1 MLKDLFK
8 PKPKDKPVP
17 VYPFK
22 VEAGPVEFKFW
33 SGNVAY
39 FGMVNGN
46 NLPYIRFDASQQV
59 FKELSRGI
67 DDEKLNGLCRANLEL
82 FKRLMS
88 GDKDA
93 GLEGIYINKQIL
105 ERNNFANY
113 SYLSLKLG
121 SCFYVRADEDIN
133 TFDWDSAKKNVKHW
147 MNHEQDLY
155 AFFLKS
161 QLLDLLPFSDYLKA
175 SIRKFSDV
183 DRQYDNNELNILLRL
198 VTSSEKNNPLENN
211 NLKGIVEMLTMRQWQ
226 TSSGEPI

>member
-1 MLKDLFK
+1 MSQILKDLFK
-8 PKPKDKPVP
+8 PKTKTDKPIP
-17 VYPFK
+17 AYNYK

-59 FKELSRGI
+59 FKELARGI
-67 DDEKLNGLCRANLEL
+67 DDEKLNGLCKANLEL
-82 FKRLMS
+82 FKRMMQ

-93 GLEGIYINKQIL
+93 ALEGIYINKQVL

-121 SCFYVRADEDIN
+121 SCFYVRQDEDIN
-133 TFDWDSAKKNVKHW
+133 TFDWDSARKNVKHW
-147 MNHEQDLY
+147 MDHEEDLH

-161 QLLDLLPFSDYLKA
+161 RLIDFLPFNEYLVT
-175 SIRKFSDV
+175 SIRKFSNIE
-183 DRQYDNNELNILLRL
+183 RELDNNEIRMLLQL
-198 VTSSEKNNPLENN
+198 VNNSEKSNPSEGN
-211 NLKGIVEMLTMRQWQ
+211 NLNAIGAMLNMRLWP
-226 TSSGEPI
+226 TS